1 MDVSQLP
8 SDFFVHEDA
17 FTQKTYR
24 DVYPAIDPTR
34 PELSQAGKV
43 VVITGASRGIGKL
56 GFAASFARAKAEAI
70 VLIARNASKLAE
82 TEQLVKEIN
91 PATKVLSLAV
101 DVVDE
106 PGIKD
111 AFRQIVERFGT
122 PHVLINNAGVTG
134 ALKPIFDEDIDS
146 WWRTQEINIRGTM
159 IVTKAFLATTGREPE
174 APTTIIHLSST
185 SAGMTPPGMSSYS
198 LTKVAIVKLT
208 TFMKDEHP
216 SITTVAVNP
225 GVVSTDMGNSIPFV
239 IPFMKDTPE
248 LSGGLAVWLASG
260 DKSFLSGRYV
270 DANWDVEEL
279 EARKAE
285 IQEGLLL
292 TVGPRGKFGKNRE

>member
-17 FTQKTYR
+17 FTRKTYR

-43 VVITGASRGIGKL
+43 VVITGASLESVNWIRQ

-70 VLIARNASKLAE
+70 VLIARDASKLAE
-82 TEQLVKEIN
+82 TKQLIKEIN

-111 AFRQIVERFGT
+111 AFRQIVERLGT

-134 ALKPIFDEDIDS
+134 ALKSIFDEDIDS
-146 WWRTQEINIRGTM
+146 WWRTREINIRGTM

-174 APTTIIHLSST
+174 TPTTIIHLSST

-198 LTKVAIVKLT
+198 LTKVGWRL
-208 TFMKDEHP
+208 
-216 SITTVAVNP
+216 
-225 GVVSTDMGNSIPFV
+225 
-239 IPFMKDTPE
+239 
-248 LSGGLAVWLASG
+248 LSSQRL
-260 DKSFLSGRYV
+260 
-270 DANWDVEEL
+270 
-279 EARKAE
+279 
-285 IQEGLLL
+285 
-292 TVGPRGKFGKNRE
+292 